1 MKILSIIS
9 TLSVHWLVIAVFSPS
24 LRGLDAVGMP
34 FLGVR

>member
-9 TLSVHWLVIAVFSPS
+9 TLPSDWTVIAVFTPS